1 MAAPR
6 RMNEYTVRAMRES
19 GIATKEIA
27 ARYGVTPDAVYLV
40 LNKGY
45 KNGKPGAKRAFDWK
59 VAQFLRN
66 RGHSLS
72 EIARELGVSRSAVS
86 KVTLPPAGTRGLTRH
101 QKAALEREKQRR
113 ATRFNVEADRR
124 AEMIELTEVSI
135 VNAAKLG
142 HLERA

>member
-19 GIATKEIA
+19 GIPPKEIA
-27 ARYGVTPDAVYLV
+27 ARYGVTPDAVYV
-40 LNKGY
+40 LLKRGY
-45 KNGKPGAKRAFDWK
+45 RNGKSGAKRAFDWK

-86 KVTLPPAGTRGLTRH
+86 KVTLPPVGSRGLTRH
-101 QKAALEREKQRR
+101 QKAALAREKERR
-113 ATRFNVEADRR
+113 AARFDAEADRR
-124 AEMIELTEVSI
+124 AEMIELTEVAIAHS
-135 VNAAKLG
+135 AKYG
-142 HLERA
+142 RLEMT